1 MILLKKINSNLRS
14 CANFFRVN
22 FVLILKLWQK
32 IKSNSKSEHKKF
44 FSFVGLEKYRLPEKI
59 IFL

>member
-22 FVLILKLWQK
+22 FKAMAKNK
-32 IKSNSKSEHKKF
+32 IKFKVRAQKF

>member
-22 FVLILKLWQK
+22 FKAMAKNKIKFKVRAQK
-32 IKSNSKSEHKKF
+32 I

>member
-22 FVLILKLWQK
+22 FKAMAKNKIKFKVRAQKIFFPDLKLK
-32 IKSNSKSEHKKF
+32 CNTKC
-44 FSFVGLEKYRLPEKI
+44 
-59 IFL
+59 